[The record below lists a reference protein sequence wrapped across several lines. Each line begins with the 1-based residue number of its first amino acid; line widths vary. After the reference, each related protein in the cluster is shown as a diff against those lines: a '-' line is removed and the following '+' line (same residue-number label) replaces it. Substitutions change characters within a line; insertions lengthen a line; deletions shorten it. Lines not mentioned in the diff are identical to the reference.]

1 MPNLARGR
9 RQLYSGPRPWF
20 KAASD
25 QTPPSRRTNIGGDI
39 HEAAHGIASAIDATI
54 ALSQR
59 RIEIEGSLIQRAKDG
74 DAFAVFDNYGDI
86 GFIGIGADGL
96 YFNDTRFLS
105 WYELR
110 FEGRRPLLL
119 SSVVQDDNAALSV
132 TLANPDVYAGG
143 VISLPRDTIAI
154 ERTKFLWQA
163 VCYERIGFRNYADST
178 RHFRID
184 IGFAADFRDLFEV
197 RGTSRERRGTC
208 TSVLT
213 EDGAGFYYEGLDN
226 VKRKTELRFWPPPSR
241 LETNRATFEF
251 ELAAGARRSLFVSVL
266 CEDTNKL
273 RYNSFG
279 HSFRARRRA
288 IRGKAAGIA
297 TVESSNELFNEVCR
311 RATADLYM
319 LMTRTRHGLYPYAGI
334 PWYSTAFGRDGII
347 TAMLLLWLDP
357 SIAKGVLGFLAET
370 QAKTLDP
377 LSEAQPGKILHEMRK
392 GEMARL
398 GEVPFALYYG
408 TVDATPLYVML
419 AGMYF
424 DRTGDIETIAAIW
437 PNIKAALQ
445 WINTFGD
452 ADGDGFVEYARQNA
466 SGLVNQ
472 GWKDSY
478 DSIFHAD
485 GALAEGPIA
494 LCEVQGYVFAAKTH
508 AAKLA
513 HRLGEYDFEKRLRG
527 EAQGLQK
534 NFGAAFWCE
543 DLGTFALA
551 LDGDKCPCRVRT
563 SNAGHALFTGIAA
576 PEQAARLVETLLG
589 RDSFSG
595 WGIRTVA
602 SGEARF
608 NPISYHNGSV
618 WPHDNAMIA
627 LGLARYGFPWHAAKV
642 FSAMFEAAAY
652 QELRRLPELFCG
664 FIRKPH
670 RGPTA
675 YPVACAPQAWASA
688 APFAF
693 LKACLGMDVRHE
705 ANSVSFRN
713 PAMPAF
719 LNYVTLNQLSL
730 GKSRLDL
737 TLHRHGRDVT
747 LNLLR
752 RQGDAKVMLIK

>member
-1 MPNLARGR
+1 M
-9 RQLYSGPRPWF
+9 
-20 KAASD
+20 
-25 QTPPSRRTNIGGDI
+25 NIGGDI
-39 HEAAHGIASAIDATI
+39 HEAARGIENIADAAIE
-54 ALSQR
+54 LPQHY
-59 RIEIEGSLIQRAKDG
+59 IEIEGSLVQRALRTLKHG

-86 GFIGIGADGL
+86 GVIGTGPEGL

-110 FEGRRPLLL
+110 FEGKRPLLL

-132 TLANPDVYAGG
+132 NLANPDVHIDG
-143 VISLPRDTIAI
+143 VISLPRGAIAI

-163 VCYERIGFRNYADST
+163 VCYERIGFRNYADTT

-184 IGFAADFRDLFEV
+184 IGFGADFHDLFEI
-197 RGTSRERRGTC
+197 RGTSRKRRGTV
-208 TSVLT
+208 TSSVT
-213 EDGAGFYYEGLDN
+213 EDGAGFHYEGLDN
-226 VKRKTELRFWPPPSR
+226 VKRKTELRFLPPPSR

-251 ELAAGARRSLFVSVL
+251 ELAPNARRSLFVAVL
-266 CEDTNKL
+266 CEDRNEP
-273 RYNSFG
+273 RINPFG
-279 HSFRARRRA
+279 RAFRARRRA
-288 IRGKAAGIA
+288 IRSTATGIA
-297 TVESSNELFNEVCR
+297 TIESSNELFNEVCR
-311 RATADLYM
+311 QATADLYM

-357 SIAKGVLGFLAET
+357 SVAKGVLHFLAAT
-370 QAKTLDP
+370 QAKTFDP
-377 LSEAQPGKILHEMRK
+377 FADAQPGKILHETRN

-398 GEVPFALYYG
+398 GEVPFGLYYG
-408 TVDATPLYVML
+408 TIDATPLYVML

-445 WINTFGD
+445 WIDTFGD

-513 HRLGEYDFEKRLRG
+513 RQMGEYDLETGLRG
-527 EAQGLQK
+527 EAQSLQQK
-534 NFGAAFWCE
+534 FEAAFWCE
-543 DLGTFALA
+543 DLGTYALA
-551 LDGDKCPCRVRT
+551 LDGDMNPCRVRT
-563 SNAGHALFTGIAA
+563 SNAGHALFTGIAT
-576 PEQAARLVETLLG
+576 PERAARVAETLLG

-608 NPISYHNGSV
+608 NPISYHNGSI

-627 LGLARYGFPWHAAKV
+627 LGLSRYGLHCHAATV

-693 LKACLGMDVRHE
+693 LGACLGMELRHD
-705 ANSVSFRN
+705 ANSVSFRD
-713 PAMPAF
+713 PVMPAF
-719 LNYVTLNQLSL
+719 LDYVTLNQLSL

-737 TLHRHGRDVT
+737 RLHRHGRDVT
-747 LNLLR
+747 LNSLR
-752 RQGDAKVMLIK
+752 RHGDAKVMLVK

>member
-1 MPNLARGR
+1 
-9 RQLYSGPRPWF
+9 LYSGPRPWF

-197 RGTSRERRGTC
+197 RGTTRERRGTC

-213 EDGAGFYYEGLDN
+213 EDGAGFYYVGLDN
-226 VKRKTELRFWPPPSR
+226 LKRKTELRFWPPPSR

-664 FIRKPH
+664 FICKPH

-688 APFAF
+688 APFAL

-730 GKSRLDL
+730 RKSRLDL

>member
-1 MPNLARGR
+1 MNSIAD
-9 RQLYSGPRPWF
+9 
-20 KAASD
+20 AAMELP
-25 QTPPSRRTNIGGDI
+25 Q
-39 HEAAHGIASAIDATI
+39 HY
-54 ALSQR
+54 
-59 RIEIEGSLIQRAKDG
+59 IEIEGSLVQRALRSLKDG

-86 GFIGIGADGL
+86 GVIGTGPEGL

-105 WYELR
+105 WYEFR
-110 FEGRRPLLL
+110 FEGNRPLLL

-132 TLANPDVYAGG
+132 NLANPDVHIDG
-143 VISLPRDTIAI
+143 VISLPRGTIAI

-163 VCYERIGFRNYADST
+163 VCYERIGFRSYADST
-178 RHFRID
+178 RHFRFD
-184 IGFAADFRDLFEV
+184 IGFGADFRDLFEI
-197 RGTSRERRGTC
+197 RGTSRERRGTS
-208 TSVLT
+208 TSLVT
-213 EDGAGFYYEGLDN
+213 EDGAWFHYEGLDG

-241 LETNRATFEF
+241 LEANRARFEF
-251 ELAAGARRSLFVSVL
+251 ELAPNARRSLFVSVL
-266 CEDTNKL
+266 CEDRNQP
-273 RYNSFG
+273 RIAPFG
-279 HSFRARRRA
+279 RAFRARRRA
-288 IRGKAAGIA
+288 IRAKATGIA
-297 TVESSNELFNEVCR
+297 TIESSNELFNEVCR
-311 RATADLYM
+311 QATADLYM

-357 SIAKGVLGFLAET
+357 SVAKGVLHFLAAT
-370 QAKTLDP
+370 QAKTFDP
-377 LSEAQPGKILHEMRK
+377 FAAAQPGKILHETRN

-398 GEVPFALYYG
+398 GEVPFGLYYG
-408 TVDATPLYVML
+408 SVDSTPLYVML

-445 WINTFGD
+445 WIDTFGD
-452 ADGDGFVEYARQNA
+452 ADGDGFVEYAEQNA

-494 LCEVQGYVFAAKTH
+494 LCEVQGYVFGAKTH

-513 HRLGEYDFEKRLRG
+513 HRMGEVDFEIKLRG

-543 DLGTFALA
+543 DLGTYALA
-551 LDGDKCPCRVRT
+551 LDGHKSPCRVRT

-576 PEQAARLVETLLG
+576 PERAARLAGTLLG

-664 FIRKPH
+664 FIRKPR

-693 LKACLGMDVRHE
+693 LGACLGMDLQYE
-705 ANSVSFRN
+705 ANSVSFRD

-719 LNYVTLNQLSL
+719 LDYVTLNQLSL

-737 TLHRHGRDVT
+737 RLHRHGRDVT

-752 RQGDAKVMLIK
+752 RQGDAKVMLVK